1 MDAEIPST
9 TATAPNVFITFS
21 FNSPTG
27 YGTIAAREIPRGKRI
42 FADECLFGVLDYQ
55 NRARVQGK
63 YGKLPIEKK
72 RIFDQLASQ
81 GHDVLAAFQT
91 NALVYNDRCT
101 MYGIFPQAA
110 GLNHSCQPNA
120 YFSWNAKLQF
130 GTTHAIRDIPR
141 GSEISISYCDP
152 LLSIDGR
159 KEVLARYS
167 FPCVCNI
174 CSDLDHGSERRRS
187 EIRRLKSEISRT
199 RRHCPVT
206 LLDLIMLIDLI
217 EEEGLVSLDLANYY
231 RHAAECCRATKQY
244 KEALRFG
251 RKTLEVVETC
261 VGSDSPVF
269 DATKQF
275 VQGLE
280 EAEREVKSK

>member
-1 MDAEIPST
+1 MATDTPST
-9 TATAPNVFITFS
+9 TATAPNIIS
-21 FNSPTG
+21 YSSNSPPG
-27 YGTIAAREIPRGKRI
+27 YGTFAVREIPRGTRI
-42 FADECLFGVLDYQ
+42 FADELLFSVLDYQ

-72 RIFDQLASQ
+72 RIFDQLVSQ
-81 GHDVLAAFQT
+81 GHDVLVAFQT

-101 MYGIFPQAA
+101 IYGIFSQAA

-120 YFSWNAKLQF
+120 YFPLYAKLQF
-130 GTTHAIRDIPR
+130 GSTHAIRDITR
-141 GSEISISYCDP
+141 GTEISISYCDP

-174 CSDLDHGSERRRS
+174 CSDLDQGSK
-187 EIRRLKSEISRT
+187 IRRLKSEISRT

-217 EEEGLVSLDLANYY
+217 EEEVWYY
-231 RHAAECCRATKQY
+231 WIWQIIILMPLNAFGRRKQY

-251 RKTLEVVETC
+251 RKAGGDLY
-261 VGSDSPVF
+261 
-269 DATKQF
+269 
-275 VQGLE
+275 
-280 EAEREVKSK
+280 